1 MEKADN
7 EINTNNDNSW
17 IDDIIK
23 EHQKRK
29 IYII

>member
-29 IYII
+29 KYIK

>member
-29 IYII
+29 I